1 MLQIATLKDQLS
13 QEMRKR
19 QQYISRSVKTG
30 EEIADIRSMLD
41 HSLTKVAYDPSI
53 DPDDLPDEWPGF
65 DQVIDDLRILSHP
78 RRSQAVD

>member
-41 HSLTKVAYDPSI
+41 HSLTKVAYDPDI
-53 DPDDLPDEWPGF
+53 DPLLLEQETKKLGQYP
-65 DQVIDDLRILSHP
+65 P
-78 RRSQAVD
+78 RNEVSTRLLVCQYL